1 MSNVVIAI
9 PLFMLMIIVALLPLL
24 IGVYVY
30 RDAKRRGMNA
40 ALWTLIAI
48 LAPSLIGFIIYLLVR
63 GNYSNL
69 KCPRCAATVTE
80 QYVVCPKC
88 GAKLKPSCPNC
99 SAPVEPD
106 WTVCPKC
113 AQPLPTVQ
121 EDIVTPVQ
129 PKDKTLW
136 KILAAIIIVPVVLL
150 LVLGLSFS
158 AASGGGSSSLREVS
172 FDEYYADQELPE
184 STKEYV
190 RNWLGEINPRT
201 DHVYALRYTYRFNP
215 NSETTDY
222 YYLIYVPGGGDVD
235 RRGFGY
241 STGLFSTAFKLEL
254 EGTNDQDGLY
264 CVMTTSKKAA
274 PQLRVTLNGKRL
286 EDEITVVDFNP
297 TLYTIASESDYSML
311 TNAAGDLYLEQLE
324 KEMEP
329 DLVAITVVEDGQGV
343 ATGEFDA
350 PDFLLNTVTGIHE
363 LHYLEEYPFSL
374 ENFQLSDY
382 FTLSVHYADTEQLQA
397 EDVPYDVDKPWNK
410 NMVARILEDDR
421 YIGEKYFPA
430 LIPTEQFHA
439 AQERRK
445 EMRPEYKQTPAQKE
459 LRKLCGGI
467 VPDSVA
473 RRVLKILNQ
482 VVDDPQLIKIE
493 SSGVPTTEDIRQRRL
508 ELDKLLQTPP
518 VDEEIA
524 RQKAMEL
531 AVLTL
536 VSVEMEEYEARRLRS
551 IFGKQAKM
559 RELDANLLRQ
569 NVRKITYGSKT
580 VKVLLKN
587 NQVLEEC
594 DDA

>member
-1 MSNVVIAI
+1 MNQIYNFEQHKPPVLNENMLRAELERRRLRWQTALVAVAGTLLLIAAAMLGFLVLEDYPWSVWPMSCSPLPEAVFWPLLLLKKEVLSMSNVVIAI

-382 FTLSVHYADTEQLQA
+382 FTLSVHYADTTGEA
-397 EDVPYDVDKPWNK
+397 HYEDTSNYLIVETESAWYLIEIGPNSVIEK
-410 NMVARILEDDR
+410 ILEEGQITSRDD
-421 YIGEKYFPA
+421 
-430 LIPTEQFHA
+430 
-439 AQERRK
+439 
-445 EMRPEYKQTPAQKE
+445 
-459 LRKLCGGI
+459 
-467 VPDSVA
+467 
-473 RRVLKILNQ
+473 VLVYEI
-482 VVDDPQLIKIE
+482 
-493 SSGVPTTEDIRQRRL
+493 SED
-508 ELDKLLQTPP
+508 
-518 VDEEIA
+518 A
-524 RQKAMEL
+524 YSEL
-531 AVLTL
+531 A
-536 VSVEMEEYEARRLRS
+536 
-551 IFGKQAKM
+551 
-559 RELDANLLRQ
+559 NLFD
-569 NVRKITYGSKT
+569 KT
-580 VKVLLKN
+580 T
-587 NQVLEEC
+587 
-594 DDA
+594 